1 MARKEHILTHK
12 AIGTWVVKTNLMS
25 DYIGDLD
32 DLLPVYDSNYADSNI
47 VSALNFTENVADS
60 VYNALFGPNPQTLY
74 LKEIIAD
81 SGQFR
86 ILRAGMVLADS
97 ATIDSAYIN
106 NLNLDGVMT
115 VDSADFGN
123 ISVDAIHVKPG
134 ATLTIDS
141 ATINSATLNVGA
153 LTIDSAYFR
162 NAVVGSIIADSATID
177 SATIN
182 HLTLGTMLFDGVE
195 LDNAKEFTVKDEN
208 GNIELGGYILSTSN
222 TLSVS

>member
-1 MARKEHILTHK
+1 MRKETILTHK

-32 DLLPVYDSNYADSNI
+32 ELNPVYDSNYADSSI

-81 SGQFR
+81 SGTFR
-86 ILRAGMVLADS
+86 VLRAGMLLADS

-134 ATLTIDS
+134 GSLTIDS
-141 ATINSATLNVGA
+141 ATINTLSVGS

-162 NAVVGSIIADSATID
+162 NLVVGGITADSATID

-182 HLTLGTMLFDGVE
+182 HLTINTMLFDGVE